1 MDSRDIRTFCIIAH
15 IDHGKTTLTDRL
27 LEATGSV
34 AERDRMDRMMDSN
47 PIERERGITIK
58 LAPVTMQYGKYT
70 LNLIDTPGHVDFGY
84 EVSRSLAACEGVLL
98 VVDATQGVQA
108 QTLSNYEKA
117 SKLGLKI
124 IPVLN
129 KIDLPA
135 SEPERVTLELMELFG
150 FSEEE
155 VIPVSAKTGLNMDKL
170 LEAIVKFIPAPKG
183 ELEKPPR
190 ALVFTSQFDVH
201 KGVIAYIRM
210 IDGSLKDGEMLHM
223 MGTQVE
229 FESIEMG
236 HFLPKMSPGKTLSV
250 GEVGYVCTGLKSVK
264 EVNVGDTMTSAA
276 AAARVVPLADYQPP
290 QPMVFMELYPID
302 GDDFVMLLDAM
313 QKLAMHDAAL
323 AFQSTSSPALGN
335 GLRVGFLGILHAE
348 IVRERLTREFQLEL
362 IATSPS
368 VPYHVRLRNG
378 ENIEVNVPSQLP
390 DPSQIAE
397 ISEPMTLSTI
407 FTPREYIGAVMQ
419 LTEDHRGLLLSVQ
432 DMGTRVKMTYRLP
445 LAELIIQ
452 FHDQLKS
459 ASSGFASLEYTLA
472 EYQPVDAVKLSI
484 QVHHEDVPPLAS
496 IVVKDKAEQF
506 ARSLVSRLKDVIP
519 RQQFEIPI
527 QGMIGG
533 KVIARETVKAFRK
546 DVTAKLYGGD
556 ATRRMKLLRKQARGK
571 KRMKSIGKV
580 DLPQEAF
587 LAVLSK

>member
-98 VVDATQGVQA
+98 VVDATQG
-108 QTLSNYEKA
+108 
-117 SKLGLKI
+117 GLKI

-276 AAARVVPLADYQPP
+276 AAARVVPLAD
-290 QPMVFMELYPID
+290 
-302 GDDFVMLLDAM
+302 
-313 QKLAMHDAAL
+313 
-323 AFQSTSSPALGN
+323 SRR
-335 GLRVGFLGILHAE
+335 RVGVSKYQLSRVGQWS
-348 IVRERLTREFQLEL
+348 TRRFSRYS
-362 IATSPS
+362 ARRDRPRASHS
-368 VPYHVRLRNG
+368 RVPARTDRH
-378 ENIEVNVPSQLP
+378 
-390 DPSQIAE
+390 
-397 ISEPMTLSTI
+397 
-407 FTPREYIGAVMQ
+407 
-419 LTEDHRGLLLSVQ
+419 
-432 DMGTRVKMTYRLP
+432 
-445 LAELIIQ
+445 
-452 FHDQLKS
+452 
-459 ASSGFASLEYTLA
+459 
-472 EYQPVDAVKLSI
+472 LSI
-484 QVHHEDVPPLAS
+484 RPISRAPAKWRKH
-496 IVVKDKAEQF
+496 
-506 ARSLVSRLKDVIP
+506 RSQRPVATAGPIPYRGNFRADDVIHDFYSP
-519 RQQFEIPI
+519 
-527 QGMIGG
+527 
-533 KVIARETVKAFRK
+533 
-546 DVTAKLYGGD
+546 
-556 ATRRMKLLRKQARGK
+556 
-571 KRMKSIGKV
+571 
-580 DLPQEAF
+580 
-587 LAVLSK
+587 